1 MKSILNNTKPFTHYL
16 LRDIQALKNMLDK
29 GMIESGVKRIG
40 AEQELYI
47 IDDKWLPRPYVHEI
61 LDDLTDDP
69 RCKAEIA
76 KFNIE
81 INLDPILFSGNC
93 LSQLEESINST
104 ISKLDGV
111 IQDRGLTTIMTG
123 ILPTIRKSDLIPQNL
138 SEVPRYQELSSVL
151 NRERTT
157 PYELRIRGVDELI
170 TTHDTPLFEGCNTS
184 FQIHLQVDP
193 EDALNLYNLSQALA
207 APTLAGAVN
216 SPLLLGKRLWKET
229 RIALFQQ
236 AVDTREISNHYRQK
250 SARVSFG
257 TSWISKTL
265 LEVFYDNIARYSVI
279 LCPDLEEDSLHSLD
293 GGKIPTLEALQI
305 FNGTVW
311 RWNRLCYGVTGG
323 VPHLRIENRV
333 LPSGPTVR
341 DEVANAALWFGL
353 MSGMPDVYR
362 DITSV
367 MAFEDAKEN
376 FINVARAGLDTKL
389 NWVNGS
395 KLDASELIVK
405 ELIPISKQGLSARNV
420 PADEIEL
427 YLGIIEERVKEGKTG
442 SSWIVDSFNRL
453 GREATKQEAIVS
465 LTAAMYKRQKKGDPV
480 HMWDK
485 AELREAGKWLDRC
498 RFVNQ
503 IMSTDLF
510 VVKDSDLI
518 DLASSIMNWKHIRH
532 VPVESKGG
540 KFIGLI
546 TSRLIMEHYG
556 SSSRDNSKPLHVSDI
571 MIKDPI
577 TVGPETKTLDAI
589 SLMHENKIGCLPVVE
604 QEQLLGI
611 VTEHDMMNLSVNLFK
626 EISDAIKSEA

>member
-1 MKSILNNTKPFTHYL
+1 MNNSKQFTHYL
-16 LRDIQALKNMLDK
+16 LRDIQALKKMLDK
-29 GMIESGVKRIG
+29 GMIESGIKRIG

-61 LDDLTDDP
+61 LGDLIDDP
-69 RCKAEIA
+69 RFKAEIA

-81 INLDPILFSGNC
+81 INLDPIIFNGNC
-93 LSQLEESINST
+93 FSQLEESVNSM
-104 ISKLDGV
+104 ISKLNGV
-111 IQDRGLTTIMTG
+111 IRDRGLKTIMAG
-123 ILPTIRKSDLIPQNL
+123 ILPTIRKSDLVSQNL
-138 SEVPRYQELSSVL
+138 SDVPRYQELASVL

-184 FQIHLQVDP
+184 FQIHLQVGP
-193 EDALNLYNLSQALA
+193 EDGLNLYNLAQALA
-207 APTLAGAVN
+207 APTLASAVN

-257 TSWISKTL
+257 TSWVSKTL
-265 LEVFYDNIARYSVI
+265 LDVFYDNIARYDVI
-279 LCPDLEEDSLHSLD
+279 LCPDLEEDSLQSLEE
-293 GGKIPTLEALQI
+293 GKIPSLEALQI
-305 FNGTVW
+305 FNSTIW
-311 RWNRLCYGVTGG
+311 KWNRLCYGVTEGM
-323 VPHLRIENRV
+323 PHLRIENRV

-341 DEVANAALWFGL
+341 DEVANAAFWFGL
-353 MSGMPDVYR
+353 MSGMPEVYP

-367 MAFEDAKEN
+367 LTFEDAKEN
-376 FINVARAGLDTKL
+376 FINAARVGLDTKL
-389 NWVNGS
+389 KWVNRS

-405 ELIPISKQGLSARNV
+405 ELIPISRQGLCLQNV
-420 PADEIEL
+420 PADEIDL
-427 YLGIIEERVKEGKTG
+427 YLGIIEERVRGGRTG
-442 SSWIVDSFNRL
+442 SSWIVDSFNSL

-465 LTAAMYKRQKKGDPV
+465 LTAAMHKRQIKGDPV

-485 AELREAGKWLDRC
+485 AELKEAGKWLDRC

-503 IMSTDLF
+503 VMSTDLF

-518 DLASSIMNWKHIRH
+518 DLATSIINWKHIRH
-532 VPVESKGG
+532 VPVESQDG

-556 SSSRDNSKPLHVSDI
+556 SNIGNNSKPLHVRDI

-589 SLMHENKIGCLPVVE
+589 SIMHEKKIGCLPIVE
-604 QEQLLGI
+604 KELLLGI

-626 EISDAIKSEA
+626 EISDAIKSEAKKGK